1 MFCEKCGQQLNE
13 GAKFCS
19 NCGTPTGDAVQTQEV
34 QPIQEVQPV
43 QQMPHYQKKING
55 VTINVAEVV
64 IKTGFFDDGTPE
76 EKAQAEQRAIEA
88 VKTLTGAGMIKATF
102 NVGNWKY
109 DDELK
114 KIILAFKTGI
124 TIEQPQDD
132 GELRCPKCGSVH
144 IEFNKKGFS
153 GGKAIVGGVL
163 AGPLGIAAG
172 FMGKNKLKGKC
183 LKCGHEWKI

>member
-1 MFCEKCGQQLNE
+1 MFCQNCGTQLNE
-13 GAKFCS
+13 GARFCS

-43 QQMPHYQKKING
+43 QQMPHYPKKING

-132 GELRCPKCGSVH
+132 GELRCPNVARCIS
-144 IEFNKKGFS
+144 NLTRKG
-153 GGKAIVGGVL
+153 L
-163 AGPLGIAAG
+163 AAARPLLAVCWPA
-172 FMGKNKLKGKC
+172 L
-183 LKCGHEWKI
+183 